1 MKKILSILLVG
12 VLLMTGCT
20 PDSGGLTT
28 PETTGVTETTVNPTE
43 PPETTLPTVAQPK
56 PEDYVTTGRREEITF
71 MDGSK
76 TYSYTLPKV
85 LLNSQA
91 AKDWNTA
98 LSQELSPVFDS
109 AVAYAQVSRT
119 GKYATIDYRA
129 WIWEDVLTVLVTM
142 PLSGT
147 AQTEYRLG
155 VFDYTTGEALNN
167 GHIFT
172 RITGEKTPA
181 SMGEVVHMALESGF
195 DRLCDHIP
203 EEERD
208 KTYTDL
214 REQTTAPENIAAT
227 LLYPEEDGT
236 LVAVAKIYTPEAEA
250 GERRLLPVTDFSA
263 VAVSILPEAEATL
276 EDLVTDYRDEELR
289 YRDSLGNRKT
299 VTLRIPQVNLNT
311 PDGRDC
317 NWLLADS
324 LEPVLDKKIAAV
336 EDDGDT
342 KLQEINYEAWLWSG
356 TLTVLV
362 WMETNIDPTTYYIY
376 TFDLKTG
383 SLLDNGSIAALA
395 GLDGQA
401 YPEQMRK
408 TLLNQYDTLYAEQK
422 QVSGYNLKREL
433 TGAGEN
439 VEKALL
445 YLDAEGKLMVCG
457 TVYGLADGEY
467 TVCLLPVTGEA

>member
-1 MKKILSILLVG
+1 MKKILSILLVSI
-12 VLLMTGCT
+12 LLLTGCT

-28 PETTGVTETTVNPTE
+28 PETAESTETTAEPTL
-43 PPETTLPTVAQPK
+43 PPETTPPTVAQPK

-142 PLSGT
+142 PLAGSE
-147 AQTEYRLG
+147 QTEYRLG
-155 VFDYTTGEALNN
+155 VFDYTTGEALNS
-167 GHIFT
+167 GQIFT

-181 SMGEVVHMALESGF
+181 SMDDVVQTALESGF

-203 EEERD
+203 QEERD

-214 REQTTAPENIAAT
+214 REKTTAPENVAAT

-236 LVAVAKIYTPEAEA
+236 LVAVAKVCTPEAEA
-250 GERRLLPVTDFSA
+250 GELRLLPVTDFSA
-263 VAVSILPEAEATL
+263 TEVSILPETEATL

-299 VTLRIPQVNLNT
+299 VTLRIPQVNINT

-324 LEPVLDKKIAAV
+324 LEPAMDKKIAAV

-342 KLQEINYEAWLWSG
+342 KLQEINYDAWRWSD

-362 WMETNIDPTTYYIY
+362 WMETNIDPITYYIY

-383 SLLDNGSIAALA
+383 SLLDNGEIAALV

-401 YPEQMRK
+401 YPEQIRK
-408 TLLNQYDTLYAEQK
+408 TLLNQYDTLYAGQNQE
-422 QVSGYNLKREL
+422 SDYDLKREL

-445 YLDAEGKLMVCG
+445 YLDAEGNLMVCG

-467 TVCLLPVTGEA
+467 TVCLLPVTGET